1 MRVLLSIV
9 LMATLLV
16 GCSRT
21 PSASVCL
28 PDDDRSVARLW
39 NEATLDAIRRDF
51 PAPTVH
57 ARNLFHLSTAMW
69 DSWAAFDPDAAGYF
83 ATPTATA
90 EGDDDTEL
98 PPRIRETIEIPDDAD
113 RQTVI
118 AFAAHTVLTERYRIA
133 VGAEESLQQFDDLLV
148 DLCLDPD
155 SPDPLGVEIGQI
167 VLDTTRD
174 DGANEAEI
182 YVAPY
187 TPINPP
193 MIIREPGTTMVD
205 PNRWQQLEFEVAM
218 TQNGQLLESNVQDY
232 VGPHWGSVIPFALGP
247 APDGLPIDP
256 GPPPLLDTP
265 TQDRFASGA
274 VDVVRA
280 SSQLDP
286 DDGVMIDVSPAVRGN
301 NSLGTNDGQG
311 HEINPVTGQ
320 PYETNTVAAGD
331 FYRAIAEFWADGPN
345 SETPPGH
352 WNTLA
357 NRASDDLAE
366 YRIGGEGESVDRLR
380 WDVTMYLA
388 LNGALHDAAIAA
400 WGAKARYDYTRPI
413 SMIRHLGGFGIL
425 PEEPGLVEFV
435 TEASSAPGERHET
448 LAEFVG
454 EQAVLAWAPEPVF
467 FGEDLSPV
475 RWIRAVEWVPYQR
488 RTFVTPAFPGYVS
501 GHSTFSRAAAEVLT
515 ALTGSPYF
523 PGGMATHTTEEL
535 EFEDGPTRPVELQWA
550 TYYDAADEAGLSRIY
565 GGIHPEA
572 DDVAGR
578 LMGAEVGTNAWIH
591 ATAFFG

>member
-1 MRVLLSIV
+1 M
-9 LMATLLV
+9 
-16 GCSRT
+16 
-21 PSASVCL
+21 P
-28 PDDDRSVARLW
+28 
-39 NEATLDAIRRDF
+39 E
-51 PAPTVH
+51 
-57 ARNLFHLSTAMW
+57 
-69 DSWAAFDPDAAGYF
+69 
-83 ATPTATA
+83 
-90 EGDDDTEL
+90 
-98 PPRIRETIEIPDDAD
+98 DAD
-113 RQTVI
+113 RQTAI

-148 DLCLDPD
+148 ELCLDPD
-155 SPDPLGVEIGQI
+155 NPDPLGVAIGQI
-167 VLDTTRD
+167 VIDTTKE
-174 DGANEAEI
+174 DGANEAEV

-187 TPINPP
+187 TPINSP

-232 VGPHWGSVIPFALGP
+232 VGPHWGSVTPFALGP
-247 APDGLPIDP
+247 SPDGLPIDP

-286 DDGVMIDVSPAVRGN
+286 GDGVMIDISPAARGN
-301 NSLGTNDGQG
+301 NPLGANDGPG
-311 HEINPVTGQ
+311 HETNPVTGQ

-331 FYRAIAEFWADGPN
+331 FYRVVAEFWADGPN

-357 NRASDDLAE
+357 NRASDDLDQ
-366 YRIGGEGESVDRLR
+366 YRIGGEGEAVDRLQ
-380 WDVTMYLA
+380 WDVTMYFA

-413 SMIRHLGGFGIL
+413 SMIRHLGGLGIL
-425 PEEPGLVEFV
+425 PEEPGLVEFI
-435 TEASSAPGERHET
+435 TEASAAPGERHET
-448 LAEFVG
+448 LADYIG

-467 FGEDLSPV
+467 FGEELAPV

-515 ALTGSPYF
+515 ELTGSPYF
-523 PGGMATHTTEEL
+523 PGGIATHTTDEL
-535 EFEDGPTRPVELQWA
+535 EFEDGPTAPVELQWA
-550 TYYDAADEAGLSRIY
+550 TYFDAADEAGMSRIY
-565 GGIHPEA
+565 GGIHPEV

-578 LMGAEVGTNAWIH
+578 LMGAEVGQNAWVYA
-591 ATAFFG
+591 ATFFG